1 MEAGTQLRRG
11 QLVLVAAAP
20 GIGKSAFALTYA
32 LQSGAS
38 TFYQSCD
45 SDNWTQS
52 VRAISILTGVSLES
66 ANKLR
71 ESGKLSAIKGMPI
84 RFNFKASPTID
95 DMELSVK
102 AYAEVYGDYPELIIV
117 DNITNVRSEFDNG
130 DPLASGSL
138 EALLEYL
145 NTMSRDTRACVVG
158 LHHVTG
164 PYNDGDVPIPLS
176 GIRGQVGRVP
186 ATVLTL
192 HRIQGDLWTPDT
204 LCVSTVKQR
213 AGKSDPS
220 GKSFI
225 ELEFV
230 GDRMSI
236 KDPSRGNR
244 DVPRTDSGS
253 DGRST
258 TTSSAR

>member
-1 MEAGTQLRRG
+1 M
-11 QLVLVAAAP
+11 AAAP

-32 LQSGAS
+32 LKSGVS

-52 VRAISILTGVSLES
+52 VRSISIITGASLE
-66 ANKLR
+66 AATKMR
-71 ESGKLSAIKGMPI
+71 DSGKLNSLAGKPI

-95 DMELSVK
+95 DMEMSVK

-164 PYNDGDVPIPLS
+164 PYNDGDIPIPLS

-192 HRIQGDLWTPDT
+192 HRILGDLWTPDT

-220 GKSFI
+220 GKSFV

-236 KDPSRGNR
+236 RDPKGGNR
-244 DVPRTDSGS
+244 TVPRDDTP
-253 DGRST
+253 
-258 TTSSAR
+258 